1 MQDGIILV
9 FKRHSFKNQVI
20 MQGNFQNIINGSTP
34 VLVDFHAT
42 WCQPCKM
49 QAPILQEYAREAGAK
64 IRIIKIDVDKNPE
77 IAQRFQI
84 QGVPTLA
91 IFKNGSLV
99 WRQSGVTPK
108 HVLSNIVEKHLA

>member
-1 MQDGIILV
+1 
-9 FKRHSFKNQVI
+9 
-20 MQGNFQNIINGSTP
+20 MQGNFNNIINGPSP

-49 QAPILQEYAREAGAK
+49 QAPILQEYAREVGDK

-91 IFKNGSLV
+91 IFKHGSIV
-99 WRQSGVTPK
+99 WRQSGVIPK
-108 HVLSNIVEKHLA
+108 HILSQTVEKLLS

>member
-1 MQDGIILV
+1 
-9 FKRHSFKNQVI
+9 
-20 MQGNFQNIINGSTP
+20 MQGNFQNIIQGPVP

-49 QAPILQEYAREAGAK
+49 QAPILQEFAREAAEK

-77 IAQRFQI
+77 IAQRYHI

-91 IFKNGSLV
+91 IFKQGNLV

-108 HVLSNIVEKHLA
+108 HVLAGIVNSI